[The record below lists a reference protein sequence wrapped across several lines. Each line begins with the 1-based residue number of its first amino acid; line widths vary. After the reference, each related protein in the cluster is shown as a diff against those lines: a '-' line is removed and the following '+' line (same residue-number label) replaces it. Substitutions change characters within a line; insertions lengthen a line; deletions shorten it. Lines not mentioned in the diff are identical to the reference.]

1 MVEGA
6 RLEIVYAA
14 TYRGF
19 ESPLLRQSKSSCG
32 PLGLQELLLF
42 AEKMG
47 DLNHR
52 YGGEAIQGIAARE
65 LSDESHA
72 FNREIPGSR

>member
-19 ESPLLRQSKSSCG
+19 ESRPLRQEIARIYGLIILLARISRLTACKYRGIYRVSTSCAH
-32 PLGLQELLLF
+32 GLFE
-42 AEKMG
+42 
-47 DLNHR
+47 
-52 YGGEAIQGIAARE
+52 
-65 LSDESHA
+65 
-72 FNREIPGSR
+72 

>member
-19 ESPLLRQSKSSCG
+19 ESRPLRQEIERIY
-32 PLGLQELLLF
+32 GLIILL
-42 AEKMG
+42 
-47 DLNHR
+47 
-52 YGGEAIQGIAARE
+52 AR
-65 LSDESHA
+65 
-72 FNREIPGSR
+72 ISRLTDYTLLQS

>member
-19 ESPLLRQSKSSCG
+19 ESRPLRQEIARIY
-32 PLGLQELLLF
+32 GLIILLV
-42 AEKMG
+42 
-47 DLNHR
+47 R
-52 YGGEAIQGIAARE
+52 I
-65 LSDESHA
+65 
-72 FNREIPGSR
+72 SRLTAYEY